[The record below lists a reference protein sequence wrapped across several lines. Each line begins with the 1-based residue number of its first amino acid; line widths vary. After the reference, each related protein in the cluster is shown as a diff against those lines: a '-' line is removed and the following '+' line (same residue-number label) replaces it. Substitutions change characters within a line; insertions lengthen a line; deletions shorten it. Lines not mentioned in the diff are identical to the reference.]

1 MSIHDITVNLREG
14 MTIYPGDPTFTREV
28 VSTVAEGCALSKL
41 HLGAHTG
48 THVDAPAH
56 MVEGGST
63 IDAVNPDV
71 LVGPA
76 VVVEVTHPLR
86 ITREELTTHH
96 WDGVERVLFRTGNAG
111 SLGTAHFR
119 EDYVYLDEE
128 AARFLAEKGVR
139 LVGVDYL
146 SVDPPHS
153 GTHPAHMA
161 LFAAD
166 IVIIEGL
173 DLSHVSPGRYEL
185 ICAPLKVKGGDG
197 APARVFLKDL

>member
-1 MSIHDITVNLREG
+1 MAIHDLTVNLREG
-14 MTIYPGDPTFTREV
+14 MTIYPGDPPFTREV
-28 VSTVAEGCALSKL
+28 VSTVADGCALSKL

-63 IDAVNPDV
+63 IDAIPHDV

-76 VVVEVTHPLR
+76 LVVEVTHPRR

-111 SLGTAHFR
+111 SLGRSFR
-119 EDYVYLDEE
+119 KDYVYLDEE
-128 AARFLAEKGVR
+128 AARFLADKGVR

-146 SVDPPHS
+146 SVDPPGS
-153 GTHPAHMA
+153 QGHPAHMA
-161 LFAAD
+161 LCNAGM
-166 IVIIEGL
+166 VIIEGL

-185 ICAPLKVKGGDG
+185 ICAPLKVKDGDG
-197 APARVFLKDL
+197 APARVFLRDL